1 MKLIYQFLRDF
12 LTQYFD
18 LQEDTDSHAEI
29 DAYFRN
35 SIIFKGTNLW
45 ILIFAIMVASV
56 GLNVNSPAVVIGAM
70 LISPVMGPIM
80 GIGYGIGIYDMDLIK
95 TAARNLFIAVVI
107 SVTTSTVYFLVSPLG
122 DAQSELLARTSPT
135 VWDVLIAFFGGLA
148 GIVTITRKSKGLAL
162 AGVAIATALMPPL
175 CTAGFGVAKGNFQFF
190 AGAAYLFFINSVFI
204 ATATILI
211 VRFLRI
217 PPKTFLDPQKQNRM
231 RNYVLFTVLI
241 TLIPSVYFGF
251 DIVSR
256 GIFRK
261 KVDQFIEKELTKE
274 GVYVLSK
281 KVDTQKN
288 TIEVHILGSP
298 FASEIEKSW
307 EQQLKEYGLAGST
320 LRIKYGFT
328 SLDNTS
334 GILLNSAVQEKSATQ
349 TDEVNVR
356 LREIEAKLQVNAKLD
371 SVAAQ
376 AMKEVNILFPQIKK
390 MGLQEIHIY
399 SDAGVTDT
407 TLVLHV
413 KSEPILSKSVN
424 EKLLNWIKIRTNEEK
439 IILHT
444 LPNE

>member
-1 MKLIYQFLRDF
+1 MKLLYRFLLDF
-12 LTQYFD
+12 FSQYFD

-107 SVTTSTVYFLVSPLG
+107 SVTTSTIYFLVSPLG

-175 CTAGFGVAKGNFQFF
+175 CTAGFGLAKGNFQFF

-217 PPKTFLDPQKQNRM
+217 PPKTFLDPQKETKM
-231 RNYVLFTVLI
+231 RNYVLFTVLV

-288 TIEVHILGSP
+288 SIEVYILGSP
-298 FASEIEKSW
+298 FTSEIEKRW
-307 EQQLKEYGLAGST
+307 EDQLEEYGLAAST
-320 LRIKYGFT
+320 LRFKYGFT

-334 GILLNSAVQEKSATQ
+334 GILLNTTSQEKSTSKM
-349 TDEVNVR
+349 DEMNGR
-356 LREIEAKLQVNAKLD
+356 LKGFETKIQENAKLD
-371 SVAAQ
+371 SIAAQ
-376 AMKEVNILFPQIKK
+376 AMKEVNILFPQVKN
-390 MGLQEIHIY
+390 MGLQEIYIY
-399 SDAGVTDT
+399 SETGIADT
-407 TLVLHV
+407 TLVLLV
-413 KSEPILSKSVN
+413 KSEPILSKITN
-424 EKLLNWIKIRTNEEK
+424 EKLVNWIKIRTKKEN
-439 IILHT
+439 IILHS
-444 LPNE
+444 LPYK

>member
-1 MKLIYQFLRDF
+1 MKLLYRFLLDF
-12 LTQYFD
+12 FSQYFD

-107 SVTTSTVYFLVSPLG
+107 SVTTSTIYFLVSPLG

-175 CTAGFGVAKGNFQFF
+175 CTAGFGLAKGNFQFF

-217 PPKTFLDPQKQNRM
+217 PPKTFLDPQKETKM
-231 RNYVLFTVLI
+231 RNYVLFTVLV

-288 TIEVHILGSP
+288 SIEVYILGSP
-298 FASEIEKSW
+298 FTSEIEKRW
-307 EQQLKEYGLAGST
+307 EDQLEEYGLAGST
-320 LRIKYGFT
+320 LRFKYGFT

-334 GILLNSAVQEKSATQ
+334 GILLNTTSQEKSTSKM
-349 TDEVNVR
+349 DEMNGRLKGFETKIQENV
-356 LREIEAKLQVNAKLD
+356 KLD
-371 SVAAQ
+371 STAAQ
-376 AMKEVNILFPQIKK
+376 AMKEVNILFPQVKN
-390 MGLQEIHIY
+390 MGLQEIYIY
-399 SDAGVTDT
+399 SETGIADT
-407 TLVLHV
+407 TLVLLV
-413 KSEPILSKSVN
+413 KSEPILSKITN
-424 EKLLNWIKIRTNEEK
+424 EKLVNWIKIRTKKEN
-439 IILHT
+439 ITLHS
-444 LPNE
+444 LPYK